1 MAIKK
6 NLVKSTK
13 PATKA
18 PQAASR
24 AGVSTKSQPV
34 AQKAA
39 LRPSASRKIEEALTK
54 KVDKVLNK
62 QMGASAALAVK
73 DVSSSKTTPITGG
86 KIDKKSAAKKS
97 DASEI
102 TSGDKTKPATN
113 GSVHYGAFN
122 GKANGKDS
130 ANGKSNDKSNGKE
143 QGDALPEVASGPLPK
158 AETGLE
164 KDLVKKPAGSL
175 KSPLRIFQIYSEP
188 WQRDLLDPNFAPLD
202 NSKGNS
208 ELMDFAVFEQLLKSD
223 YVKDAQLWGALS
235 WRFAELTGMSGADWV
250 KNIQSHPG
258 YDVYFCNPYPQ
269 IEALYHNGWM
279 QGETAHPQFF
289 ALSQAIFQVTGL
301 PLDELTSLNPSD
313 NFSSANFFVA
323 SPKFWAAYLP
333 WVRNILTLA
342 NKKLPPKVRDLMHSK
357 LADKQGVHNGAT
369 YIPFIIERLF
379 PVFMKTAGKSL
390 KSYKIALPERER
402 ELNVH
407 LKLLREMKDV
417 AHRTKS
423 AWLGVCWVNYRN
435 LYLTQINGKE
445 WSKKYLRSITPTDIK
460 FS

>member
-1 MAIKK
+1 MATKK
-6 NLVKSTK
+6 K
-13 PATKA
+13 PAKSSSSA

-24 AGVSTKSQPV
+24 AGVSNKNRAV
-34 AQKAA
+34 VQKAA
-39 LRPSASRKIEEALTK
+39 IGPNAARQVEAASI
-54 KVDKVLNK
+54 DKVPSK
-62 QMGASAALAVK
+62 AISPASA
-73 DVSSSKTTPITGG
+73 
-86 KIDKKSAAKKS
+86 
-97 DASEI
+97 
-102 TSGDKTKPATN
+102 KPATKDALKSKAKGAEKTNGKTNTKIANGANGAN
-113 GSVHYGAFN
+113 GSN
-122 GKANGKDS
+122 GT
-130 ANGKSNDKSNGKE
+130 NGKSSGKVADKSLVE
-143 QGDALPEVASGPLPK
+143 ASTGPIPK

-175 KSPLRIFQIYSEP
+175 KSPLRIFQIYNEP
-188 WQRDLLDPNFAPLD
+188 WQRDLLDPNFSALD

-208 ELMDFAVFEQLLKSD
+208 ELMDFAVLEQLIKSD

-250 KNIQSHPG
+250 KNIQAHPG

-269 IEALYHNGWM
+269 IEALYHNAWM
-279 QGETAHPQFF
+279 HGETLHPKFF

-301 PLDELTSLNPSD
+301 PLEELTNLHPSD
-313 NFSSANFFVA
+313 DFSSANYFVA
-323 SPKFWAAYLP
+323 SPKFWTAYLP
-333 WVRNILTLA
+333 WVRNVLMLA
-342 NKKLPPKVRDLMHSK
+342 NKKLPPNVRDLMHSK
-357 LADKQGVHNGAT
+357 LADQQGTDKGAS

-445 WSKKYLRSITPTDIK
+445 WSKKYLRAITPTDIK

>member
-1 MAIKK
+1 MATKK
-6 NLVKSTK
+6 TPVKAVK
-13 PATKA
+13 PAVKT

-24 AGVSTKSQPV
+24 AGISTKHQAV
-34 AQKAA
+34 AKKAA
-39 LRPSASRKIEEALTK
+39 PEPSSPRKLEEPSAK
-54 KVDKVLNK
+54 KADKEV
-62 QMGASAALAVK
+62 
-73 DVSSSKTTPITGG
+73 KTTQSV
-86 KIDKKSAAKKS
+86 DKKSLAKKS
-97 DASEI
+97 DPSELKS
-102 TSGDKTKPATN
+102 TDKTKETASN
-113 GSVHYGAFN
+113 GAVYHGAFN
-122 GKANGKDS
+122 GKANGKS
-130 ANGKSNDKSNGKE
+130 NGKSNGKD
-143 QGDALPEVASGPLPK
+143 QGDTIPEVASGPLPK

-188 WQRDLLDPNFAPLD
+188 WQRDLLDPNFSALD

-208 ELMDFAVFEQLLKSD
+208 ELMDFAVFEQLIKSD

-250 KNIQSHPG
+250 KNIQAHPG

-269 IEALYHNGWM
+269 IEALYHNAWM
-279 QGETAHPQFF
+279 HGETLHPKFF

-301 PLDELTSLNPSD
+301 PLEELTNLHPSD

-323 SPKFWAAYLP
+323 SPKFWTAYLP
-333 WVRNILTLA
+333 WVRNVLTLA
-342 NKKLPPKVRDLMHSK
+342 NKKLPPNVRDLMHSK
-357 LADKQGVHNGAT
+357 LADQQGTDKGAT

-445 WSKKYLRSITPTDIK
+445 WSKKYLRSITPADIK

>member
-1 MAIKK
+1 
-6 NLVKSTK
+6 
-13 PATKA
+13 
-18 PQAASR
+18 
-24 AGVSTKSQPV
+24 
-34 AQKAA
+34 
-39 LRPSASRKIEEALTK
+39 
-54 KVDKVLNK
+54 
-62 QMGASAALAVK
+62 
-73 DVSSSKTTPITGG
+73 
-86 KIDKKSAAKKS
+86 
-97 DASEI
+97 
-102 TSGDKTKPATN
+102 
-113 GSVHYGAFN
+113 
-122 GKANGKDS
+122 
-130 ANGKSNDKSNGKE
+130 
-143 QGDALPEVASGPLPK
+143 
-158 AETGLE
+158 
-164 KDLVKKPAGSL
+164 
-175 KSPLRIFQIYSEP
+175 
-188 WQRDLLDPNFAPLD
+188 
-202 NSKGNS
+202 
-208 ELMDFAVFEQLLKSD
+208 MDFAVFEQLLKSD

-250 KNIQSHPG
+250 KNIQTHPG

-301 PLDELTSLNPSD
+301 PVDELTSLNPSD
-313 NFSSANFFVA
+313 TFSSANCFVA

-357 LADKQGVHNGAT
+357 LADKQGTHNGAT

-379 PVFMKTAGKSL
+379 PVFMKTAGKSM
-390 KSYKIALPERER
+390 KSYKIGLPERER

-435 LYLTQINGKE
+435 LYLTQVNGKE
-445 WSKKYLRSITPTDIK
+445 WAKNNLRAITPTDMK

>member
-1 MAIKK
+1 MATKK
-6 NLVKSTK
+6 PSARAAK
-13 PATKA
+13 PAAKS
-18 PQAASR
+18 PQSASR
-24 AGVSTKSQPV
+24 AGVSAKNHPV

-39 LRPSASRKIEEALTK
+39 IGPGASRKLAEPVEK
-54 KVDKVLNK
+54 KVIKETDIV
-62 QMGASAALAVK
+62 AANNSGGVK
-73 DVSSSKTTPITGG
+73 
-86 KIDKKSAAKKS
+86 
-97 DASEI
+97 SEI
-102 TSGDKTKPATN
+102 TQPDKGKSGASKKSGKSESKLAEGAKESAAN
-113 GSVHYGAFN
+113 GSVHYGVFN
-122 GKANGKDS
+122 GKANGKSNPKSD
-130 ANGKSNDKSNGKE
+130 GKN
-143 QGDALPEVASGPLPK
+143 QGDTIPEVAAGPIPK
-158 AETGLE
+158 ADTGLE

-175 KSPLRIFQIYSEP
+175 KSPLRIFQIYREP
-188 WQRDLLDPNFAPLD
+188 WQRDLLDPNFSGLD

-250 KNIQSHPG
+250 KNIQTHPG
-258 YDVYFCNPYPQ
+258 YDIYFCNPYPQ

-289 ALSQAIFQVTGL
+289 ALSQAVFQVTGL
-301 PLDELTSLNPSD
+301 PVDELTSLNPSD
-313 NFSSANFFVA
+313 TFSSANFFVA

-357 LADKQGVHNGAT
+357 LADKQGIHNGAT

-379 PVFMKTAGKSL
+379 PVFMKTAGKSM

-445 WSKKYLRSITPTDIK
+445 WAKNNLRAITPTDMK

>member
-1 MAIKK
+1 MATKK
-6 NLVKSTK
+6 TPVKAAK
-13 PATKA
+13 PAVKT

-24 AGVSTKSQPV
+24 AGMSTKNQAV

-39 LRPSASRKIEEALTK
+39 PGPSSSRKLEEPATK
-54 KVDKVLNK
+54 
-62 QMGASAALAVK
+62 QA
-73 DVSSSKTTPITGG
+73 G
-86 KIDKKSAAKKS
+86 KSDKKSLAKKG
-97 DASEI
+97 DPSEVKSI
-102 TSGDKTKPATN
+102 DKTKIAASN
-113 GSVHYGAFN
+113 GAVHHGALN
-122 GKANGKDS
+122 GKANGKTHGKT
-130 ANGKSNDKSNGKE
+130 NGKTD
-143 QGDALPEVASGPLPK
+143 GDTIPEVGVGAIPK

-188 WQRDLLDPNFAPLD
+188 WQRDLLDPNFSALD

-208 ELMDFAVFEQLLKSD
+208 ELMDFAVLEQLIKSD

-250 KNIQSHPG
+250 KNIQAHPG

-279 QGETAHPQFF
+279 HGETLHPKFF

-301 PLDELTSLNPSD
+301 PLEELANLHPSD

-333 WVRNILTLA
+333 WVRNVLMLA
-342 NKKLPPKVRDLMHSK
+342 NKKLPPNVRDLMHSK
-357 LADKQGVHNGAT
+357 LADQQGTDKGAT

-445 WSKKYLRSITPTDIK
+445 WSKKYLRAITPTDIK